1 MLAFLGLLVVSSS
14 AAWLS
19 SSWVELSFLKAG
31 LLTGAATAALLSLAS
46 CARRHA
52 FLLRWDSMHWYCSDP
67 RDEAAESGPWHAQV
81 MLDWGSFMLL
91 RLDSPEAPDR
101 WRVRWLPVQQRGL
114 QPEWHAL
121 RCALHSRQSNPA
133 AIGSTGQAGPN

>member
-1 MLAFLGLLVVSSS
+1 
-14 AAWLS
+14 
-19 SSWVELSFLKAG
+19 
-31 LLTGAATAALLSLAS
+31 
-46 CARRHA
+46 
-52 FLLRWDSMHWYCSDP
+52 MHWYCDDPSDG
-67 RDEAAESGPWHAQV
+67 ATESGPWRAQV
-81 MLDWGSFMLL
+81 ALDWGSFMLL